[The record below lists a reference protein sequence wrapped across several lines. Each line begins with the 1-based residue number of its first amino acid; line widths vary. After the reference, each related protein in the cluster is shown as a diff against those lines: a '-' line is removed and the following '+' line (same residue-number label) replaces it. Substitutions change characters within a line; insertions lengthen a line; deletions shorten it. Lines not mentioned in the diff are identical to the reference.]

1 MKKVILQR
9 YNEDLNQSLGT
20 LTVLDEKGVM
30 IFTCP
35 CLERGDRNNKIAESN
50 VLPGKYPLVLEW
62 SPRFKQDL
70 WELKDTAPRSEMK
83 IHAANYWHQLH
94 GCIAPGSYLKD
105 LNNDGHMDVARSRS
119 QLDAYHRAMGNS
131 KKAVM
136 IVRDPVT
143 T

>member
-1 MKKVILQR
+1 MKTVILQR
-9 YNEDLNQSLGT
+9 YNEDRNQSLGT
-20 LTVLDEKGVM
+20 LTVLDEKGTM

-35 CLERGDRNNKIAESN
+35 CLERGDRNNQRGESN

-83 IHAANYWHQLH
+83 IHAANYWHQLN

-105 LNNDGHMDVARSRS
+105 INNDGYMDVARSRS
-119 QLDAYHRAMGNS
+119 QLDAYHRAMGSS
-131 KKAVM
+131 KRAVI
-136 IVRDPVT
+136 IVRDPI
-143 T
+143 